1 MPGQLSSRRRIA
13 CAALVVACGCTRVD
27 GGAVELS
34 WKLRPASGPASDPK
48 NPFLDCN
55 ITQNGKELPDTSPVS
70 EIEIA
75 WSPCTGERCT
85 ARWDC
90 TQNHGVTGF
99 DLDEGDALLT
109 ITPVC
114 ADGPASPL
122 SYEAAAPIQRSVVTG
137 NIVNLGAVELVLQV
151 SSCDPATHP
160 CICEP

>member
-1 MPGQLSSRRRIA
+1 MMPGQLSSRRRLA
-13 CAALVVACGCTRVD
+13 FAALAVACGCTRVD

-34 WKLRPASGPASDPK
+34 WKLRPESGPASDPK

-55 ITQNGKELPDTSPVS
+55 IGEPNTSPVS
-70 EIEIA
+70 EIQIE

-99 DLDEGDALLT
+99 DLDEGDVLLT
-109 ITPVC
+109 ITPLC
-114 ADGPASPL
+114 ADGPASPMA
-122 SYEAAAPIQRSVVTG
+122 YEPAAPIQRSVVTG

-151 SSCDPATHP
+151 SSCDPTNHP
-160 CICEP
+160 CICEH